1 MKKSLLVSFLI
12 AFLPFLYIA
21 EAKDLSSEDYY
32 ELIRDSFKKEFPYL
46 EEVEFANLKGINTVD
61 FSKNGKYLLITDGDK
76 LILLDASSL
85 KMIKSLYVKD
95 NDGQSI
101 SSYWSATN
109 FIISPEQKHILI
121 LDKYIDIESGDVISK
136 LKINDAITK
145 GNPNPE
151 PLAIS
156 QNGKK
161 ALVLVHSFY
170 DTRYDSLALFDLITG
185 QLIHVIKNAETITN
199 AVFHSDQ
206 TIIVFYNNGKI
217 AIENLKDEEIYVLTN
232 DGPVINV
239 KAKNLSVV
247 YTADNKYLLVSGATR
262 DINNKICVFDKN
274 TNKII
279 FDDNCEGNI
288 TISSD
293 DLYVIYQSM
302 RPSDKLC
309 PCGRHKLIDL
319 FLKIKNTKTGELKA
333 EIKTPETFDII
344 LLNSAENILYGI
356 RHNKILKI
364 DFDIEKSLNLTK

>member
-1 MKKSLLVSFLI
+1 MKKVLFAAFLI
-12 AFLPFLYIA
+12 AFLSLLHIA
-21 EAKDLSSEDYY
+21 EAKDLSSKNYY
-32 ELIRDSFKKEFPYL
+32 ELIRYSFKRKFPYL
-46 EEVEFANLKGINTVD
+46 KEVEFANLKGINTVD
-61 FSKNGKYLLITDGDK
+61 FSRNGKYLLITDGDK

-85 KMIKSLYVKD
+85 KVIKSLHIKD

-109 FIISPEQKHILI
+109 FIISPERKHILI
-121 LDKYIDIESGDVISK
+121 LDKYIDIESGNVISK
-136 LKINDAITK
+136 LKINAAITK

-156 QNGKK
+156 QDGKK

-170 DTRYDSLALFDLITG
+170 DAQYDTLALFDLVTG
-185 QLIHVIKNAETITN
+185 QPIHVIKNAETIRN

-206 TIIVFYNNGKI
+206 KIIVFYNNGKI
-217 AIENLKDEEIYVLTN
+217 AIENLKGEEIYVLTN

-239 KAKNLSVV
+239 KTKNLSAV
-247 YTADNKYLLVSGATR
+247 YTMDNKYLLVSGATR
-262 DINNKICVFDKN
+262 DNNKIYVFDKN

-279 FDDNCEGNI
+279 FDDNCKGNI

-319 FLKIKNTKTGELKA
+319 LLKIKNIKTGKLKA

-344 LLNSAENILYGI
+344 LLNSAGNILYGI

-364 DFDIEKSLNLTK
+364 KFDIEKLLN